1 MNPKKVREGRGS
13 DANLCDNCKR
23 EPEPFQTDTNET
35 AYWLRVPK
43 ENQDPSHL
51 TSALEFVFVAMV
63 PEHGDKRHPDN
74 DPDHDY
80 WCVECCNSAYPENG
94 VL

>member
-1 MNPKKVREGRGS
+1 MS
-13 DANLCDNCKR
+13 DKNFCDNCHR
-23 EPEPFQTDTNET
+23 EPSEFTTDGGEK

-51 TSALEFVFVAMV
+51 TSGLEFVFIALV
-63 PEHGDKRHPDN
+63 PEIAGDKRHPDLDDEN
-74 DPDHDY
+74 YY
-80 WCVECCNSAYPENG
+80 WCADCSASAYPDQE

>member
-1 MNPKKVREGRGS
+1 MS
-13 DANLCDNCKR
+13 DPNLCDNCKR
-23 EPEPFQTDTNET
+23 EPEAFETEDGET

-51 TSALEFVFVAMV
+51 TSRLDFAFIAMV
-63 PEHGDKRHPDN
+63 PEGGDKRHPID
-74 DPDHDY
+74 DPENNY
-80 WCVECCNSAYPENG
+80 WCAACCAATYPEQD

>member
-1 MNPKKVREGRGS
+1 MS
-13 DANLCDNCKR
+13 DPNYCDNCKR
-23 EPEPFQTDTNET
+23 EPKPFTTDEGET

-51 TSALEFVFVAMV
+51 TSKLDFAFIAMV
-63 PEHGDKRHPDN
+63 PEDSDKRHPIDDTQN
-74 DPDHDY
+74 DY
-80 WCVECCNSAYPENG
+80 WCVDCASATYPDNE

>member
-1 MNPKKVREGRGS
+1 MSESSV
-13 DANLCDNCKR
+13 CDNCKR
-23 EPEPFQTDTNET
+23 EPEPFQTDQGET

-51 TSALEFVFVAMV
+51 TSGLEFAFIAMV
-63 PEHGDKRHPDN
+63 PENGDKRHPIDDEEN
-74 DPDHDY
+74 YY
-80 WCVECCNSAYPENG
+80 WCAECCAAAYPDQE